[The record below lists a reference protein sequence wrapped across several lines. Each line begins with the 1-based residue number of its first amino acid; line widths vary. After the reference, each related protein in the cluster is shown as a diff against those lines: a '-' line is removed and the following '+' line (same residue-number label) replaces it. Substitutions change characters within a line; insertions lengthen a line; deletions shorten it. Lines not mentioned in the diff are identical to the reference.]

1 MINCQKHGYLTCKAV
16 TFLGQMVR
24 PQGIAIAALVPSF
37 LRTEQAQALA
47 TEGRGT
53 HWCESIPV
61 GLWLLKN
68 PWNVVGNP
76 QSHTRV

>member
-1 MINCQKHGYLTCKAV
+1 MINCQKHGYRTCKAV

-53 HWCESIPV
+53 HWC
-61 GLWLLKN
+61 
-68 PWNVVGNP
+68 
-76 QSHTRV
+76 